1 MLSSFLVA
9 DVTYSRPM
17 NMQRRR
23 MVRAK
28 FVRRKRKSKSHRL
41 ENQRIMNNSEEN
53 KELPD
58 SLRKIIDAFQLV
70 PEPAQRYKQLLFL
83 AQKLEP
89 FENVLKVDANKV
101 PGCVSQV
108 WVSVDAKEKKFYF
121 SADSDSQLTKGL
133 AALLVRGL
141 SGNSAEDILSISP
154 SFVSMLGLQQTLTP
168 SRTNGFVNML
178 ELMQA
183 KTKEM
188 QRRIEQN

>member
-1 MLSSFLVA
+1 
-9 DVTYSRPM
+9 M

-89 FENVLKVDANKV
+89 FEK
-101 PGCVSQV
+101 CFES
-108 WVSVDAKEKKFYF
+108 
-121 SADSDSQLTKGL
+121 
-133 AALLVRGL
+133 
-141 SGNSAEDILSISP
+141 
-154 SFVSMLGLQQTLTP
+154 
-168 SRTNGFVNML
+168 
-178 ELMQA
+178 
-183 KTKEM
+183 
-188 QRRIEQN
+188 

>member
-1 MLSSFLVA
+1 MRTNFRNEYHSVALNKSRNQTRLLSFFDRMLSSFLVV
-9 DVTYSRPM
+9 DVTCSRPM

-108 WVSVDAKEKKFYF
+108 
-121 SADSDSQLTKGL
+121 
-133 AALLVRGL
+133 L
-141 SGNSAEDILSISP
+141 SLRSIYIHYAHLFILCSLRS
-154 SFVSMLGLQQTLTP
+154 GYQ
-168 SRTNGFVNML
+168 
-178 ELMQA
+178 LMQR
-183 KTKEM
+183 KRSFISVQILTH
-188 QRRIEQN
+188 N